1 MNSSNIN
8 TITDETVIGK
18 SVKYYD
24 YLGFERF
31 GKIVAIEPYVH
42 PIYWI
47 YIEDSDPD
55 FNFYEDVVN
64 GKVVS
69 YGEIRPSD
77 EVYIDE

>member
-1 MNSSNIN
+1 MKR
-8 TITDETVIGK
+8 ITDFNNYREACK
-18 SVKYYD
+18 FLQKKYD
-24 YLGFERF
+24 NLGFERF
-31 GKIVAIEPYVH
+31 GKIVAIEPYAH